1 MSNQS
6 EKELMQ
12 RIQELENQLKKNGLE
27 PVASTSKK
35 KKKKGVAICSETI
48 RTDDFQAP
56 VFPKGEDTKLLIHGA
71 MLASSIFK
79 NLSAEQLESVIDAMY
94 PMQHKTGGEIIKAET
109 AAENFYV
116 VDSGKCDVFV
126 KKEFSNTEELVLTIG
141 EGASFGEIAL
151 MYECDYNITVKA
163 HDEVTVWT
171 IDRKSF
177 RSIVVST
184 TNKKRKQYES
194 TLNKVELFNKL
205 TQTEKSLMADALE
218 EITFTNKQEI
228 IRYGEVG
235 DSFYICIKG
244 KVEVY
249 SNEGKLLAE
258 RTVGDY
264 FGEKALLEG
273 DRRMATIVAKGTAIV
288 GRIDEDTFTRLL
300 GPLKDVL
307 AFREYGAGGVE
318 VKKDPKKEA
327 EKSATA
333 VETPKH
339 WEFGGP
345 NATSNPPM
353 ERSMF
358 EKRGIV
364 LGIGAFGYVQLV
376 RHLQTKKVYALK
388 TLTKKSIL
396 KTDQLHHV
404 KDEILNLHECMNPF
418 IVNLFSCFSDD
429 MHVYMVMEYVSG
441 GELYS
446 IIQNHQVLRD
456 ADARFIA
463 AEIILAMEYCHNKK
477 IIYRDLK
484 PENVLVDGKG
494 HVKITDFGLSKKVQS
509 RTFTLCGTPDYISPE
524 IIQNR
529 GHNKGADYWAIGIII
544 YEMLSGL
551 PPFYKENEDHTTFDR
566 ILANRYGFPRG
577 INPDAKDLI
586 KNLLQPDMTK
596 RYGCINGGSEVVKKH
611 PWFSKTNWQDMV
623 DRVKDG
629 PFKPRLRSE
638 DDTSAFDDYTGASL
652 PKGKPLTAQAAQKFA
667 DYPFF

>member
-1 MSNQS
+1 
-6 EKELMQ
+6 
-12 RIQELENQLKKNGLE
+12 
-27 PVASTSKK
+27 
-35 KKKKGVAICSETI
+35 
-48 RTDDFQAP
+48 
-56 VFPKGEDTKLLIHGA
+56 
-71 MLASSIFK
+71 
-79 NLSAEQLESVIDAMY
+79 
-94 PMQHKTGGEIIKAET
+94 
-109 AAENFYV
+109 
-116 VDSGKCDVFV
+116 
-126 KKEFSNTEELVLTIG
+126 
-141 EGASFGEIAL
+141 

-171 IDRKSF
+171 IDRRSF

-194 TLNKVELFNKL
+194 TLNKVELFSKL

-218 EITFTNKQEI
+218 EMTFSNKQEI
-228 IRYGEVG
+228 IRYGEIG
-235 DSFYICIKG
+235 DSFYIVIKG
-244 KVEVY
+244 KVEVF

-258 RTVGDY
+258 RSVGDY

-273 DRRMATIVAKGTAIV
+273 DKRMATIVSKGTAIV
-288 GRIDEDTFTRLL
+288 GRMDQDTFTRLL

-307 AFREYGAGGVE
+307 EFRQYDAKGGE
-318 VKKDPKKEA
+318 IKRKDRSNTDDLNQQADAVKA
-327 EKSATA
+327 
-333 VETPKH
+333 H

-345 NATSNPPM
+345 NATSNGPM
-353 ERSMF
+353 DRSMF

-376 RHLQTKKVYALK
+376 KHLKTGKYYALK
-388 TLTKKSIL
+388 TLTKKSII
-396 KTDQLHHV
+396 KTDQLDHV
-404 KDEILNLHECMNPF
+404 RDEITNLHECMNPF
-418 IVNLFSCFSDD
+418 IVNLFSCFADD
-429 MHVYMVMEYVSG
+429 MHIYMVMEYVSG

-446 IIQNHQVLRD
+446 IIQNNQVLSND
-456 ADARFIA
+456 NARFIA
-463 AEIILAMEYCHNKK
+463 AEIILSMDYCHQRK

-544 YEMLSGL
+544 YEMLTGL

-566 ILANRYGFPRG
+566 ILANRYGFPRST
-577 INPDAKDLI
+577 NADAKDLI

-596 RYGCINGGSEVVKKH
+596 RYGCIVGGAEVVKKH
-611 PWFSKTNWQDMV
+611 LWFVKTDWQAMQ
-623 DRVKDG
+623 DRVQDG
-629 PFKPRLRSE
+629 PYKPRLRSE
-638 DDTSAFDDYTGASL
+638 NDTAAFDDYTGASL
-652 PKGKPLTAQAAQKFA
+652 PRGKPLNNDQAKKFE